1 MGCPSLARNTRFHTL
16 GVVHA
21 SPGQRLVA
29 LPPIAMFGMVAK
41 GRSVDRHRP
50 ASMCRRQ
57 AGGQFQ
63 QSCNLGFTQ
72 GVVKGELES
81 VAGLVHNRRKRESFS
96 HPDHSGRVYSVGTK
110 ERKANRTSPS
120 VGTLDS
126 ACHTSV
132 KAIGNLAFLVLVAA
146 LAVTTIAACV
156 LPASQTTEE
165 VVDEFNISAPVNLTI
180 DNFAGSVELVGV
192 DGATN
197 IQVAATVHDP
207 DSVKYEVSQNGDTIQ
222 VTAEEKNRGND
233 ISRDRLTRKVD
244 IRVRMPTQAN
254 MEVRTNIGGIAARHL
269 IGQSELRT
277 TAGDIAVADSQ
288 GEFSLETEIGDISAA
303 QVVGEFELHT
313 TAGNIAVADSQ
324 GEFSLETEIGDIS
337 AAQVVG
343 EFELRTT
350 TGDIAVAGGQ
360 GEFSLET
367 EIGDINFTGNFTDQS
382 DNRFR
387 TVSGDIEVTL
397 VEEPNV
403 ELQASTHIAGNIHLG
418 QSVSNSSSV
427 SETEISDEGTRLS
440 MAVGSGAADL
450 SLETQSGNI
459 HIEFE

>member
-1 MGCPSLARNTRFHTL
+1 M
-16 GVVHA
+16 
-21 SPGQRLVA
+21 
-29 LPPIAMFGMVAK
+29 
-41 GRSVDRHRP
+41 
-50 ASMCRRQ
+50 
-57 AGGQFQ
+57 
-63 QSCNLGFTQ
+63 
-72 GVVKGELES
+72 
-81 VAGLVHNRRKRESFS
+81 
-96 HPDHSGRVYSVGTK
+96 GTK

-303 QVVGEFELHT
+303 QVVGEFEL
-313 TAGNIAVADSQ
+313 
-324 GEFSLETEIGDIS
+324 
-337 AAQVVG
+337 
-343 EFELRTT
+343 RTT

>member
-16 GVVHA
+16 GVAHA

-50 ASMCRRQ
+50 ASRCRRQ

-110 ERKANRTSPS
+110 ERKANRTLPS

-132 KAIGNLAFLVLVAA
+132 KAIGNLAFLVLVTA

-288 GEFSLETEIGDISAA
+288 GEFSLETEIGDI
-303 QVVGEFELHT
+303 
-313 TAGNIAVADSQ
+313 
-324 GEFSLETEIGDIS
+324 
-337 AAQVVG
+337 
-343 EFELRTT
+343 
-350 TGDIAVAGGQ
+350 
-360 GEFSLET
+360 
-367 EIGDINFTGNFTDQS
+367 NFTGNFTDQS